1 MRSALPALR
10 RRLHDWR
17 WPGLAYFRLRLFFR
31 GVFLLLALATLA
43 IALSVLQD
51 EKQLSDRSYR
61 EGFAKTMGQVAAQLR
76 NPAGQLALLNPPPD
90 ASAAPAA
97 HAGAV
102 HPLVLPFAALDFDD
116 RNKVEQAVEMAGC
129 ARQYPGDAA
138 LCVAVGSNPWA
149 GGFIY
154 VVGHAPS
161 PAAVAHR
168 QGEPDLALAHRLRVD
183 VDLRGRHY
191 GWVAPFEADAAPA
204 GSVLRGRLTGFAEDD
219 AGLPAARPARDFR
232 GWLWQGGPCLDG
244 SAAPDRCP
252 RRAFFSVRLP
262 VALLHDDLLALP
274 APTWPPADLGRI
286 DVRVRWLAPGDGE
299 PLFDSARAGATPP
312 FSLSDLSPLLLPGET
327 LQLRRLAATSAATT
341 ASAPP
346 LVTLTGTRATP
357 PAASGWMPQALNDF
371 MSRGIRGLLRR
382 LPVDGE
388 DSPIEAAETIRTA
401 VGSYELHGYGDERS
415 ATRALAAVATRV
427 SWFVV
432 AMLAALALAW
442 GAIEWTI
449 IRRITM
455 LTRRSRAVTAAVVD
469 EGAAPARGGRWST
482 LDVADLRGPD
492 ELGVLAT
499 CLAELMQRV
508 NESMQRERLRAEQE
522 KDQWMAVGHEIMSP
536 LQSLIALHG
545 APDDASR
552 RYILRMQQAIRV
564 LYGSASP
571 SEAFQSTTL
580 QLATLELDAF
590 LAAVAAN
597 APHAGIADVRYEGP
611 AEPVVVRADEYP
623 LEDVITHVLQN
634 AQRHR
639 RPATPITLRL
649 HADAERATVELH
661 NAGAPIAA
669 DLLQRIFEYG
679 VSGAD
684 DAVPADAAGPAQR
697 GQGLFV
703 AKTYMAK
710 MAGTIAARNVEGGVV
725 IVLTLPRVAA

>member
-299 PLFDSARAGATPP
+299 PRFDSARAGATPP